1 MIDDKV
7 KKEIEAVVASI
18 FSEKEEED
26 ARTRTEEALSTS
38 ASTIEELTNTLE
50 SKNAEV
56 SELETKVSE
65 TEEKISDLESQLEAA
80 KTETASVTEQLT
92 EANQK
97 MEDMAKDKAAD
108 DRMSTLEEAG
118 VARSDRDGQRTK
130 VREMSD
136 EDFASYKDELQ
147 SIREAVIA
155 ELKATSEEVKE
166 EAKEEETKEE
176 ESEDASEE
184 ETDEEEA
191 SEEDEEVATPPA
203 NIDPGKAIASA
214 LNFEV
219 YPSDDL
225 KKKYGALGDAMAAAF
240 KK

>member
-18 FSEKEEED
+18 FSEKEEEN
-26 ARTRTEEALSTS
+26 ARQRTEDALSTS

-56 SELETKVSE
+56 SDLETKVSE
-65 TEEKISDLESQLEAA
+65 SEEKISDLESQLEAA
-80 KTETASVTEQLT
+80 KTETASATEQLT
-92 EANQK
+92 EATQK
-97 MEDMAKDKAAD
+97 IEDMAKDKAAD
-108 DRMSTLEEAG
+108 DRMKTLEEAG
-118 VARSDRDGQRTK
+118 VARKDRDGQRTK
-130 VREMSD
+130 VREMSE
-136 EDFASYKDELQ
+136 EDFVSYKDELE

-155 ELKATSEEVKE
+155 ELKATSEEAKEEVKEEVKE
-166 EAKEEETKEE
+166 EAEEEE
-176 ESEDASEE
+176 SEE

-225 KKKYGALGDAMAAAF
+225 KKKYGALGEAMAAAF

>member
-18 FSEKEEED
+18 FSEKEEEN
-26 ARTRTEEALSTS
+26 ARQRTEDALSTS

-56 SELETKVSE
+56 SDLETKVSE
-65 TEEKISDLESQLEAA
+65 SEEKISDLESQLEAA

-92 EANQK
+92 ETNQK

-108 DRMSTLEEAG
+108 DRMKTLEEAG
-118 VARSDRDGQRTK
+118 VARKDRDGQRTK
-130 VREMSD
+130 VREMSE
-136 EDFASYKDELQ
+136 EDFVSYKDELE

-155 ELKATSEEVKE
+155 ELKATSEEAKEEVKEEVKE
-166 EAKEEETKEE
+166 EAEEEE
-176 ESEDASEE
+176 SEE

-225 KKKYGALGDAMAAAF
+225 KKKYGALGEAMAAAF